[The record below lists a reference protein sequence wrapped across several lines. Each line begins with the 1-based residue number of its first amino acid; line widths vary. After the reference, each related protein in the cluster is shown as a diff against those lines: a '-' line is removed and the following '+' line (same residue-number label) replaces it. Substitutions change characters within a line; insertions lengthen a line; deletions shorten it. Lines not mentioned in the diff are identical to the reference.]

1 MGPSVDGGVCVCVGR
16 GGGEAPS
23 IQIPI
28 RPTKVWI
35 GGLGEGMGAHFEFT
49 SISL

>member
-1 MGPSVDGGVCVCVGR
+1 MNFIGLGINSLTYETMGPSVDGGVCVCVGR

-28 RPTKVWI
+28 RPTKV
-35 GGLGEGMGAHFEFT
+35 G
-49 SISL
+49 